1 MANYQLVFDLGSQ
14 YVSAGLKDDGFYD
27 KIPSVV
33 AYASDGKQI
42 VAVGTDAVNMAKVN
56 TAIKLSHPILEGAA
70 IDADGVKALVSTLL
84 NRLLSKRVNVFNR
97 FFATCVVPC
106 GLISTDKKNIESI
119 FLGLGARSVDFV
131 ETPIADSIKLFSEF
145 RARQGVIV
153 DIGYECTDLAVVYDD
168 GIVAGCTLYY
178 SGKQLTEAIGQRIS
192 AKYLLHLPVDQAEY
206 LKLNCASLYPND
218 TTVVAVNGQN
228 AQNGTLE
235 QINVSSKELYDT
247 VVEFVTQYVKV
258 IESLLSSIPQELQ
271 ATVKNE
277 GVLLCGGGAKLPG
290 LDLFLHNE
298 LGVPVRIATQPET
311 VSIDGAL
318 SYVK

>member
-1 MANYQLVFDLGSQ
+1 MANYELVFDFGSQ
-14 YVSAGLKDDGFYD
+14 YVSAGLREDGFYD

-33 AYASDGKQI
+33 AYSSDAKQI
-42 VAVGTDAVNMAKVN
+42 VAVGTDAVNLSKVN
-56 TAIKLSHPILEGAA
+56 SAIKLSHPILEGAA
-70 IDADGVKALVSTLL
+70 IDAEGVKALVSTLL

-97 FFATCVVPC
+97 FWATCVVPC
-106 GLISTDKKNIESI
+106 GLNSSDKKNIESI
-119 FLGLGARSVDFV
+119 FLGLGARSVDFL
-131 ETPIADSIKLFSEF
+131 ETPIADSVKLFSEF

-153 DIGYECTDLAVVYDD
+153 DIGYECTDLAVVYGD

-192 AKYLLHLPVDQAEY
+192 SKYLLRLPPDQAEY
-206 LKLNCASLYPND
+206 LKLNCASLYSND
-218 TTVVAVNGQN
+218 TTVVTVNGQN

-235 QINVSSKELYDT
+235 KINVSSKELYDT

-271 ATVKNE
+271 ALIKNE
-277 GVLLCGGGAKLPG
+277 GVLLCGGGAKLAG

-298 LGVPVRIATQPET
+298 LGVPVRVAARPEYVT
-311 VSIDGAL
+311 IDGAL
-318 SYVK
+318 AWNK